1 MSLHRCSTH
10 STPHTGVV
18 LYVMLAG
25 CLPFEEPDLAT
36 LFRRISR
43 AQYDMPPW
51 FSTEQRQLLG
61 KMLVIDPEERCVLIV
76 FTASTALTV

>member
-1 MSLHRCSTH
+1 MQPINALLLVPTTTGRC
-10 STPHTGVV
+10 TGVV

-43 AQYDMPPW
+43 AQYDVPPW
-51 FSTEQRQLLG
+51 FSSEQRQLLA
-61 KMLVIDPEERCVLIV
+61 KMLVIDPDERCVKDQN
-76 FTASTALTV
+76 TQA